1 MVLVSWLIF
10 NKLFCPEQL
19 KKFSNQLKKEN
30 MNRKEYQHSV
40 TLNTLWFCVLCLFLL
55 FNIAPAILIASN
67 CHNNSPLQ
75 MIVAFLFSD
84 IYVFHYTIQKF
95 IFNIKKC

>member
-30 MNRKEYQHSV
+30 MNRKQYQHSV

-55 FNIAPAILIASN
+55 FNLAPAILIASN
-67 CHNNSPLQ
+67 CHNNSPIQL
-75 MIVAFLFSD
+75 VLAFLFSD
-84 IYVFHYTIQKF
+84 IYVFHYAIQKF

>member
-10 NKLFCPEQL
+10 NKLFCPEQP

-30 MNRKEYQHSV
+30 MNRKQYQHSV

-55 FNIAPAILIASN
+55 FNLAPAILIASN
-67 CHNNSPLQ
+67 CHNNSPIQL
-75 MIVAFLFSD
+75 VLAFLFSD
-84 IYVFHYTIQKF
+84 IYVFHYAIQKF

>member
-19 KKFSNQLKKEN
+19 KKFSKQLTKEN
-30 MNRKEYQHSV
+30 MNRKQYQHSV

-55 FNIAPAILIASN
+55 FNLAPAILIASN
-67 CHNNSPLQ
+67 CHNNSPTQ
-75 MIVAFLFSD
+75 MILAFLFSD
-84 IYVFHYTIQKF
+84 IYVFHYAIQKF

>member
-10 NKLFCPEQL
+10 NKLFYPQQL
-19 KKFSNQLKKEN
+19 KNFSNQLKKQN

-55 FNIAPAILIASN
+55 FNLAPAILIASN
-67 CHNNSPLQ
+67 CSNNSPVHML
-75 MIVAFLFSD
+75 IAFFFSD
-84 IYVFHYTIQKF
+84 IYVFHYALQKF
-95 IFNIKKC
+95 IFNINKC

>member
-30 MNRKEYQHSV
+30 MNRKQYQHSV

-55 FNIAPAILIASN
+55 FNLAPAILIASN
-67 CHNNSPLQ
+67 CHNNSPIQL
-75 MIVAFLFSD
+75 ILAFLFSD
-84 IYVFHYTIQKF
+84 IYVFHYAIQKF

>member
-40 TLNTLWFCVLCLFLL
+40 T
-55 FNIAPAILIASN
+55 
-67 CHNNSPLQ
+67 
-75 MIVAFLFSD
+75 
-84 IYVFHYTIQKF
+84 
-95 IFNIKKC
+95 